1 MMLLS
6 RACWLV
12 LAAIHVLPAAGLVS
26 ASLRHRLYGVD
37 PSGDIAILLAH
48 RALLFGAIVVVSLV
62 AAILEPWRPTAVLI
76 VSVSVISF
84 LIVYMLGG
92 SPAGPLRQIAL
103 VDGAALLLLAIV
115 WTDVARQ

>member
-6 RACWLV
+6 RACWVL
-12 LAAIHVLPAAGLVS
+12 LAAIHVLPAAGLVF

-48 RALLFGAIVVVSLV
+48 RALIFGAIVVMSLA
-62 AAILEPWRPTAVLI
+62 AAIFETWRPTAALV
-76 VSVSVISF
+76 VSVSVIGF
-84 LIVYMLGG
+84 LIVYMLDG

-115 WTDVARQ
+115 WTDMARQ